1 MQNTGD
7 YIGIDLGTSNTL
19 IYAKGSGV
27 CVREPSVITYEK
39 KTGRIIATGSE
50 ACKMIDKT
58 PSEMAAIR
66 PLKEGV
72 ISDFD
77 FTVMMLRDF
86 IKKAGRGGLS
96 ASRPGAVV
104 CLPCGVS
111 EVEKKAVEE
120 VCLEAGVRSV
130 SLIEEPMAAAIGAGL
145 PVMGQKGSM
154 IVNIGG
160 GTTEI
165 AVIANGGIAT
175 FNSVSVCGSS
185 FDEAIV
191 SYIKREFNVA
201 VSSGSA
207 EDVKKLVGSAHP
219 TTDVGIVD
227 VRGRNISTG
236 LPAEIN
242 FYSSEARES
251 FGEVIGN
258 LVEAIRLTIEQT
270 PPELCGDLCDSG
282 IVLSGGGAL
291 LQGLDFVIGQRTK
304 QKVYVAKRPMECV
317 IDGIAEI
324 IEKPGLRVLLEG
336 CKFDTGFENVTL

>member
-1 MQNTGD
+1 MKNTGD

-19 IYAKGSGV
+19 IYVKGNGV

-39 KTGRIIATGSE
+39 KTGRIISTGSE
-50 ACKMIDKT
+50 AAKMIDKT

-66 PLKEGV
+66 PLTEGV

-86 IKKAGRGGLS
+86 IRKTGRGVF
-96 ASRPGAVV
+96 ATRPGAIV

-130 SLIEEPMAAAIGAGL
+130 SLIEEPLAAAIGAGL
-145 PVMGQKGSM
+145 PVMEHKGSM

-165 AVIANGGIAT
+165 AIMANGGIAT
-175 FNSVSVCGSS
+175 YNSVRVCGSTY
-185 FDEAIV
+185 DEAIV
-191 SYIKREFNVA
+191 SYIRREFNVA
-201 VSSGSA
+201 ISDGNA
-207 EDVKKLVGSAHP
+207 EEVKKLVGSAHP
-219 TTDVGIVD
+219 STDVGIVD

-242 FYSSEARES
+242 FYSSETREAFEDVTKS
-251 FGEVIGN
+251 

-270 PPELCGDLCDSG
+270 PPELCGDICDSG

-291 LQGLDFVIGQRTK
+291 LQGLAFAIGEATS
-304 QKVYVAKRPMECV
+304 QKVYVAKRPMDSV

-324 IEKPGLRVLLEG
+324 IEKPELRVLLEG
-336 CKFDTGFENVTL
+336 SKFDTGFENITI